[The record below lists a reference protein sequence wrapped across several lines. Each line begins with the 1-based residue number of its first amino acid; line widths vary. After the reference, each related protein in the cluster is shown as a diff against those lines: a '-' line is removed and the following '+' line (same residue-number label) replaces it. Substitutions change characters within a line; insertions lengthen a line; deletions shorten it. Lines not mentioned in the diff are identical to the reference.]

1 MNVRVFVSILF
12 CFSALTF
19 FSSNIVG
26 QSYTVTALGNLP
38 NHFAASP
45 NDISNSGIIVGHT
58 RLNSSNER
66 HAFVYDVQN
75 GMSLLEGTGDAYAHG
90 ISDDGQHI
98 IGRYNG
104 NNIIPASR
112 WDWDGTDYR
121 LNVLGTAQRTTTGLA
136 VNNSAQGVGNSFFSQ
151 LRGFAH
157 DGSSFFSSSLG
168 DSANDINNL
177 GVIAGIDSGL
187 AFVADM
193 TTLTPQSIG
202 QLGGGSSDG
211 RGIND
216 LNEIVGSSTTA
227 AGETHAFYYDGTS
240 MMDLG
245 TLGGEFS
252 AANEINIHSQV
263 VGESTISDLNPITR
277 AFIWQNG
284 TMTDLNSLIDP
295 SSGWL
300 LETASSINDQGQII
314 GIGTLNGTTNQA
326 YLLTV
331 VPEPDQAVML
341 LLSLFLLIFV
351 RRHPVLDWR
360 NVRSEHGRV

>member
-1 MNVRVFVSILF
+1 MNVRAFVSIVI
-12 CFSALTF
+12 CFFASNLLT
-19 FSSNIVG
+19 NEMVG
-26 QSYTVTALGNLP
+26 QTYEVTALGNLP

-75 GMSLLEGTGDAYAHG
+75 GMRLLEGTGDAYAHG
-90 ISDDGQHI
+90 ISDNGQHI

-104 NNIIPASR
+104 NNFIPASR
-112 WDWDGTDYR
+112 WDWDGSDYR

-151 LRGFAH
+151 LLGFAH
-157 DGSSFFSSSLG
+157 DGSSFSSSSLG
-168 DSANDINNL
+168 DSANDINNV

-193 TTLTPQSIG
+193 TTLTPQFIG

-216 LNEIVGSSTTA
+216 LNEVVGSSSTS
-227 AGETHAFYYDGTS
+227 AGETHAFYYDGSS
-240 MMDLG
+240 MSDLG

-252 AANEINIHSQV
+252 AANEINIHSQI
-263 VGESTISDLNPITR
+263 VGESTVDNLNPFTR
-277 AFIWQNG
+277 AFIWENG
-284 TMTDLNSLIDP
+284 TMTDLNTLIDP
-295 SSGWL
+295 SSGWV
-300 LETASSINDQGQII
+300 LESASSINDRGQII
-314 GIGTLNGTTNQA
+314 GIGTFNGTTNQA

-331 VPEPDQAVML
+331 VPEPEQSVVL
-341 LLSLFLLIFV
+341 VFSLVLLIFV
-351 RRHPVLDWR
+351 RRRPNYRLAR
-360 NVRSEHGRV
+360 RRV